1 MKYTNLSPHIEKKS
15 EIYSKIIKKSIN
27 NLLDTTFILPS
38 EDFSVQIVEV
48 TEEFTCRPDLLSKE
62 VYGSEE
68 YAFIICKLNGISN
81 PLELNRGMLLA
92 IPSPDSLDQFVVQVN
107 NDYWKDF
114 EINEEP
120 ISNNGNFKNTQNNKP
135 VPKKST
141 DKNRRPNEALVTDK
155 RFNIDKIS
163 KRIVY

>member
-1 MKYTNLSPHIEKKS
+1 MKYTNSSPHIEKKS

-38 EDFSVQIVEV
+38 EDFSAQIVEV
-48 TEEFTCRPDLLSKE
+48 TEEFICRPDLLSKE

-114 EINEEP
+114 EILEDE
-120 ISNNGNFKNTQNNKP
+120 NNNPDNNVLKNNKP

>member
-1 MKYTNLSPHIEKKS
+1 MIYTNSSPHIEKKS

-38 EDFSVQIVEV
+38 EDFRAQIVEV
-48 TEEFTCRPDLLSKE
+48 TEEFICRPDLLSKE

-68 YAFIICKLNGISN
+68 YAFVICKLNGISN
-81 PLELNRGMLLA
+81 PLELNKNMLLA

-107 NDYWKDF
+107 NDYWKDY
-114 EINEEP
+114 EILENNEDP
-120 ISNNGNFKNTQNNKP
+120 NNNFKNTQNNKP

-141 DKNRRPNEALVTDK
+141 DKNRRPNEALATDK

>member
-1 MKYTNLSPHIEKKS
+1 MKYANSSPHIEKKS

-27 NLLDTTFILPS
+27 NLLDTTFILPGD
-38 EDFSVQIVEV
+38 DFSTQIVEV
-48 TEEFTCRPDLLSKE
+48 TEEFICRPDLLSKE

-107 NDYWKDF
+107 NDYWKDY
-114 EINEEP
+114 EILEEK
-120 ISNNGNFKNTQNNKP
+120 NNNPDNNILKNNKP

>member
-1 MKYTNLSPHIEKKS
+1 MRYTNSSPHIEKKS

-38 EDFSVQIVEV
+38 EDFRAQIVEV
-48 TEEFTCRPDLLSKE
+48 TEEFICRPDLLSKE

-107 NDYWKDF
+107 NDYWKDY
-114 EINEEP
+114 EILENNEDP
-120 ISNNGNFKNTQNNKP
+120 NNNNFKNTQNNKP

-141 DKNRRPNEALVTDK
+141 DKNRRPNATDK

>member
-1 MKYTNLSPHIEKKS
+1 MKYTNSSPHIEKKS

-27 NLLDTTFILPS
+27 NLLDTTFILPGD
-38 EDFSVQIVEV
+38 DFSAQIVEV
-48 TEEFTCRPDLLSKE
+48 TEEFICRPDLLSKE

-107 NDYWKDF
+107 NDYWKDY
-114 EINEEP
+114 EILENKELTG
-120 ISNNGNFKNTQNNKP
+120 NNDKFKNNKP

>member
-1 MKYTNLSPHIEKKS
+1 MVYTNSSPHIEKKS
-15 EIYSKIIKKSIN
+15 EIYSKIVKKSIN

-38 EDFSVQIVEV
+38 EDFRAQIVEV
-48 TEEFTCRPDLLSKE
+48 TEEFICRPDLLSKE

-120 ISNNGNFKNTQNNKP
+120 SGVNNNYLDKNNKP

-141 DKNRRPNEALVTDK
+141 DKNRRPNEALATDK

>member
-1 MKYTNLSPHIEKKS
+1 MKYTNSSPHIEKKS

-38 EDFSVQIVEV
+38 EDFSAQIVEV
-48 TEEFTCRPDLLSKE
+48 TEEFICRPDLLSKE

-114 EINEEP
+114 EMNSEEIN
-120 ISNNGNFKNTQNNKP
+120 NKGNFKNTQNNKP